1 MISTDYMIAQI
12 LISVET
18 RCELSDNEGY
28 ALYRIGTHVS
38 VKDLAGRKKTGYLS
52 VYSDL
57 SEKQI
62 EIRERHLPVF
72 EETTVDNRYEIKMVE
87 DSNFPSMKGLILFQ
101 NETNLFLENEGRTL
115 HFFRIPLTRWA
126 AAWCEMTGKKSLT
139 IHFRPEAE
147 KYFRNTVGCFNAA
160 SFEYILYL
168 FHRFMFHCSYV
179 DVGGE
184 AVLFSARSGG
194 GKTTHG
200 LLWEEC
206 GLGEMINGDRAAIE
220 KTNGFIVHGLPIA
233 GSSRVFTNRS
243 LPLRAIFMIEKAP
256 VNEVAE
262 LSPTRQFK
270 MILEQLSVH
279 PWNRDF
285 VNAAADFVTDLIS
298 NVPIRLLR
306 CRPDKG
312 AVMAV
317 VEALRRE

>member
-1 MISTDYMIAQI
+1 MTVKSAEYMIGTDMIRTDYLIAQI
-12 LISVET
+12 LISIEN

-28 ALYRIGTHVS
+28 ALYRVGTREFR
-38 VKDLAGRKKTGYLS
+38 KEPAG
-52 VYSDL
+52 
-57 SEKQI
+57 
-62 EIRERHLPVF
+62 HC
-72 EETTVDNRYEIKMVE
+72 YEIKMVE
-87 DSNFPSMKGLILFQ
+87 DSNFPSMKGQILFQ
-101 NETNLFLENEGRTL
+101 NETNLFLEDEGRTL

-126 AAWCEMTGKKSLT
+126 AAWCEITEKKSLT

-147 KYFRNTVGCFNAA
+147 KYFKSAVGCFNAA

-200 LLWEEC
+200 LLWEKY

-220 KTNGFIVHGLPIA
+220 KANGYVVHGLPIA

-262 LSPTRQFK
+262 LSPSRQFM

-279 PWNRDF
+279 PWNREF
-285 VNAAADFVTDLIS
+285 VNAAADFATDLIG
-298 NVPIRLLR
+298 NVPVRVLR

-317 VEALRRE
+317 MEALRRE